1 MHRYKRLYSSIIPSK
16 LPPPVHLP
24 GDDAGGHLV
33 HRGDPAPVVRTRA
46 SNQSPEATVLVES
59 KLNHLWLAFIYFLDG
74 MTIDLCYYFSDAQI
88 DLISLLPEKP

>member
-1 MHRYKRLYSSIIPSK
+1 MWVLVLVFAPLHHLYSSIVPSK

-46 SNQSPEATVLVES
+46 SNQSPEAAVLVKS
-59 KLNHLWLAFIYFLDG
+59 KLNHLWLAFILFG
-74 MTIDLCYYFSDAQI
+74 CYYFSDSQI